1 MKNYII
7 LFITLVCA
15 APKMKAQTYSMPPE
29 HEQHEGTWLQ
39 WPHQYEYGSIYRNR
53 LDATWVAMTQALV
66 GGEKVHIIAYNNTEK
81 TRIIALL
88 TAAGVSQ
95 VNVDF
100 KVYPTNDVWVRDN
113 GPIFVRDATGNLKI
127 QDWGFNGWGDYNFN
141 LCNPI
146 PASIGTDLG
155 LPVINLNSTMIIEG
169 GSYELDGS
177 GVFMATKSAIISQA
191 PANSVRNPGMTQAQ
205 AEAILTTNLGVSKF
219 IWLEGAFSADD
230 VTDFHIDGFF
240 KFIDSHSF
248 ITMSDT
254 DLAYWGIVPSDIAVI
269 NNASNTNNIQ
279 YTKTILPLT
288 QNDVTT
294 AYGNNLGYKGSYLN
308 FYIGNTVVLV
318 PNYSDPNDAVANALI
333 QGLYPGRTVVGID
346 VRNLYENGGMVHCV
360 TQQQPT
366 AVAVNAINEP
376 KAMELGVAMHQ
387 NFPNPSTGLSSVKL
401 HSDRTVHCQI
411 EIYSMLGELVAVVID
426 QQIESG
432 EYVFTID
439 SRTLDNGLY
448 NYVLKVDHTIID
460 NKRLVVVNE

>member
-1 MKNYII
+1 MKIQAI
-7 LFITLVCA
+7 LIVLFFSAHVNLC
-15 APKMKAQTYSMPPE
+15 AQTYTMPPE
-29 HEQHEGTWLQ
+29 HELHEGTWLQ
-39 WPHQYEYGSIYRNR
+39 WPHQYEYGSLYRNR

-66 GGEKVHIIAYNNTEK
+66 GGEKIHIIAYNNTEK

-95 VNVDF
+95 TNVDF

-113 GPIFVRDATGNLKI
+113 GPIFVRDNSGVLKI

-141 LCNPI
+141 LCNTI
-146 PASIGTDLG
+146 PTSIGNDISV
-155 LPVINLNSTMIIEG
+155 PVINLNTTMVNEG
-169 GSYELDGS
+169 GSFELDGD
-177 GVFMATKSAIISQA
+177 GVFIATKSSILSQA
-191 PANSVRNPGMTQAQ
+191 PLSSVRNPGMTQAQ
-205 AEAILTTNLGVSKF
+205 AEAIFVTNLSVTKF
-219 IWLEGAFSADD
+219 IWLDGAFSADD
-230 VTDFHIDGFF
+230 ITDYHIDGFF
-240 KFIDSHSF
+240 KFIDNHSF

-254 DLAYWGIVPSDIAVI
+254 DLAYWGITPSDIAVI
-269 NNASNTNNIQ
+269 NNASNANNVQ

-308 FYIGNTVVLV
+308 FYIGNDVVLV

-333 QGLYPGRTVVGID
+333 QGLYPTRTVVGID

-376 KAMELGVAMHQ
+376 KATKPGVTMEQ
-387 NFPNPSTGLSSVKL
+387 NFPNPSNGLSTVKL

-411 EIYSMLGELVAVVID
+411 EIYSMLGELLEVVMD
-426 QQIESG
+426 QQVEKGDYTFSLD
-432 EYVFTID
+432 T
-439 SRTLDNGLY
+439 RNLDNGLY
-448 NYVLKVDHTIID
+448 NYVLKVDHVIID
-460 NKRLVVVNE
+460 NKRLVVLNE